1 MSELP
6 IEHGS
11 TRGGR
16 WLRDRRLKVALG
28 LAIAEGL
35 LVALDVVSAWL
46 ASLVA
51 IVLAIA
57 VLAVYFGWARA
68 SGPEWLREPGW
79 IVAVWQAV
87 VLLVPVLVVIVGTL
101 ALVAVGAIAILALV
115 ALFADR
121 R

>member
-46 ASLVA
+46 AILVA
-51 IVLAIA
+51 IVL
-57 VLAVYFGWARA
+57 LAVYFGWARA
-68 SGPEWLREPGW
+68 SGPDWLREPGW
-79 IVAVWQAV
+79 IVAVWQSV

>member
-35 LVALDVVSAWL
+35 LVALDVVPAWF
-46 ASLVA
+46 A
-51 IVLAIA
+51 IVLAIV
-57 VLAVYFGWARA
+57 VLAGYFGWARA
-68 SGPEWLREPGW
+68 SGPDWLREPGW
-79 IVAVWQAV
+79 VVAVWQAV